1 MPMYRPQ
8 STGIVHD
15 VLEGQVLIIRSDS
28 GAYYSMEGTGTV
40 VWEGILRGQSV
51 EAITAAAQERYP
63 TTPEIATDIHQLMDN
78 LLRERIIEDG
88 VADAVV
94 TDAPTTPW
102 PATWTP
108 PSLAI
113 FNDMKDLLLF
123 DPIHEV
129 GPEGWP
135 YTAHE

>member
-1 MPMYRPQ
+1 MPSYRPQ
-8 STGIVHD
+8 LTGIVHD
-15 VLEGQVLIIRSDS
+15 VIEGQVLIIRSDS

-63 TTPEIATDIHQLMDN
+63 TTPEIPTDIRQLMDE

-88 VADAVV
+88 VADPALVI
-94 TDAPTTPW
+94 ASTTPW
-102 PATWTP
+102 PNTWVA
-108 PSLAI
+108 PSIAV